1 MGRNE
6 DLKTLTDSIKCL
18 IVFEN
23 KASLLYGDISS
34 KTGKLPLIRALFVQL
49 SLDSQ
54 KHSEFL
60 KGIVQ
65 SLPRINWNPSDMP
78 KPVAEALRSIDD
90 FQVELSDIEKIP
102 QEELVN
108 LSLQLTSLENIMN
121 QMYDT
126 LIQYD
131 AIELVSTELKERYN
145 LKIDMLRTLLM
156 EIVHEEECHKE
167 TLGLVQRLLEKEEE
181 EERRINT
188 PIVRFQNPN
197 AWTGPALTA

>member
-6 DLKTLTDSIKCL
+6 DLKTLTDSVKCL

-23 KASLLYGDISS
+23 KASLLYGDVSS
-34 KTGKLPLIRALFVQL
+34 KTGRLPLIRGLFVQL

-60 KGIVQ
+60 KGLVQ
-65 SLPRINWNPSDMP
+65 SLPKTSWNPSDMP
-78 KPVAEALRSIDD
+78 KPIAEALRSIDD
-90 FQVELSDIEKIP
+90 FQIELSDVDRIQ
-102 QEELVN
+102 QEEISN
-108 LSLQLTSLENIMN
+108 LAFQLTSLENIMN

-145 LKIDMLRTLLM
+145 LKIDTLRTMLM

-167 TLGLVQRLLEKEEE
+167 TLSIVQQLLEREEE
-181 EERRINT
+181 NKPNNA